1 MRKSGILAVVVLTFV
16 LGVSLTGQQVD
27 LPAEPVRVSMS
38 TSSTLAD
45 AIRHNDFA
53 AFDSMYLAAV
63 RRGEMVHEFADL
75 HRLWTWAMSDPTG
88 AFYGVEKRAEFARA
102 YPGYANF
109 IDQFRII
116 DSNGNAFYP
125 TAETRAFLLQQAE
138 IGVIARVEPAPVPS
152 VKPVI
157 RETREPVQIAQVA
170 PIATPDVAPALKPV
184 SPSPVAGTSQ
194 PVSPQVTTAITDRRE
209 LVRVTGGATSEAA
222 RKRHAAITQ
231 RFVEEVQTRT
241 VSSPDRSGLGRGIF
255 LMIVGL
261 LGIGMV
267 TMMLQAPSTRS

>member
-16 LGVSLTGQQVD
+16 IGVSLTGQQVD
-27 LPAEPVRVSMS
+27 LPVEPVRFSMS
-38 TSSTLAD
+38 TTLAE
-45 AIRHNDFA
+45 AVRHNDFA
-53 AFDSMYLAAV
+53 AFDSMYLAAL
-63 RRGEMVHEFADL
+63 RRGEMVQEFADL
-75 HRLWTWAMSDPTG
+75 HALWTWAMNDQTG

-125 TAETRAFLLQQAE
+125 SAETRAFLLQQAE

-157 RETREPVQIAQVA
+157 RETREPVQISQVA
-170 PIATPDVAPALKPV
+170 PIATPDVARALKPV
-184 SPSPVAGTSQ
+184 SPLPVARTSQ
-194 PVSPQVTTAITDRRE
+194 PVAPRITATIPEVREPAVLRARTTSGVARGTSPARVPEPAQTAIPP
-209 LVRVTGGATSEAA
+209 ASA
-222 RKRHAAITQ
+222 
-231 RFVEEVQTRT
+231 
-241 VSSPDRSGLGRGIF
+241 PNRSGLGRGIF
-255 LMIVGL
+255 LMIAGL

-267 TMMLQAPSTRS
+267 TMMLQAPATRS

>member
-27 LPAEPVRVSMS
+27 LPAEPVRYS
-38 TSSTLAD
+38 TSTSTTLAE
-45 AIRHNDFA
+45 AVRQNDFA
-53 AFDSMYLAAV
+53 TFDSMYLAAV
-63 RRGEMVHEFADL
+63 RRGEMVQEFADL
-75 HRLWTWAMSDPTG
+75 HRLWTWAMNDPTG
-88 AFYGVEKRAEFARA
+88 AFYGVEKRGEFARA
-102 YPGYANF
+102 YPGYTSF

-138 IGVIARVEPAPVPS
+138 TGVIARVEPVPSIKPVVEQSAAPVKIS
-152 VKPVI
+152 
-157 RETREPVQIAQVA
+157 QVA

-184 SPSPVAGTSQ
+184 SPVRVARTAQ
-194 PVSPQVTTAITDRRE
+194 PIAPRVTATIPDVQE

-241 VSSPDRSGLGRGIF
+241 ISSPDRSGLGRGIF
-255 LMIVGL
+255 LMIAGL